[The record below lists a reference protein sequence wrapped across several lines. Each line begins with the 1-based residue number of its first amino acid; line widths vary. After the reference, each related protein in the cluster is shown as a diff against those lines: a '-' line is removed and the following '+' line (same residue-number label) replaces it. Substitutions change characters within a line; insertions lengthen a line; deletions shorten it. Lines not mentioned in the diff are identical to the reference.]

1 MTDNK
6 LEYDG
11 VIANLNA
18 MLDDLNAGFG
28 TNTIEAAIDL
38 INRQRALIEAMTQ
51 SLKAMSNI
59 AKAERHEAYK
69 VFAGR
74 VIDLIYDADDINPV
88 SEWQIRNLVK
98 EMAGAD
104 DEQKQTNI

>member
-18 MLDDLNAGFG
+18 MLDDLSASFG

-38 INRQRALIEAMTQ
+38 INRQRALIKAMTQ
-51 SLKAMSNI
+51 NLKAMSNI

-69 VFAGR
+69 VFAEKLKQRASLGEFPWDDLT
-74 VIDLIYDADDINPV
+74 VTTDQID
-88 SEWQIRNLVK
+88 ELVK
-98 EMAGAD
+98 EMVG
-104 DEQKQTNI
+104 EK